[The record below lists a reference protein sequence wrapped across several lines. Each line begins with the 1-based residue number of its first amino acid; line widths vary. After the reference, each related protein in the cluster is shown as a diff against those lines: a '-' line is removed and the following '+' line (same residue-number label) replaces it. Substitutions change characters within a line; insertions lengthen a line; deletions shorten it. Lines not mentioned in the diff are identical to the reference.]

1 MSIIERIST
10 GISGLDDMIEGGLP
24 VPSLVLVSGDAGAGK
39 TSFCTQFLFKGASLG
54 EPGLYFLTFGWHPE
68 WIFEFS
74 SGYEFAKREY
84 LGKRIR
90 VVELQSQIEKA
101 AHREAIHEDVQE
113 NILEAIRYEIKGAQ
127 PKRIV
132 LENLSVL
139 KDVLRDDF
147 RRFLLNLSSLV
158 KEQMIVALVTGEAL
172 PGAPYPVEI
181 AHAAD
186 GIILLQNAEVN
197 LVRKRSIEILKMC
210 ATSHPLGK
218 HSLDI
223 SARGLTVYPGM

>member
-1 MSIIERIST
+1 LSVIERIST
-10 GISGLDDMIEGGLP
+10 GISGLDDLIEGGLP

-68 WIFEFS
+68 WIIEFAS
-74 SGYEFAKREY
+74 SYEFAKREY
-84 LGKRIR
+84 LGKWIR
-90 VVELQSQIEKA
+90 VVELQSQIERA
-101 AHREAIHEDVQE
+101 GHQGD
-113 NILEAIRYEIKGAQ
+113 ILEAILEAVRCEIEGAQ

-132 LENLSVL
+132 LENVSVL
-139 KDVLRDDF
+139 KDVLRGDF
-147 RRFLLNLSSLV
+147 RRFLLNLSSMV
-158 KEQMIVALVTGEAL
+158 KEQMIVALVTGEVL
-172 PGAPYPVEI
+172 PGEPYPVEI
-181 AHAAD
+181 AHVAD

-210 ATSHPLGK
+210 GTSHPLGK